1 MSTQLTEQ
9 DRATFAGIADV
20 LIPAAEG
27 MPSASQVNVHQA
39 VLDRIL
45 SLRPDLVENFLRGIR
60 KAAGK
65 DPREAANLLNKE
77 DTPALSA
84 MGLVASAGYYME
96 PKVRQLIGYPGQEK
110 RPEIDPDATPAYVTN
125 GMLQQVIDRG
135 PIYKPT
141 PKKS

>member
-9 DRATFAGIADV
+9 DRATFAGIADI
-20 LIPAAEG
+20 LIPEAEG
-27 MPSASQVNVHQA
+27 MPSASQVDVHKA

-45 SLRPDLVENFLRGIR
+45 SLRPDLVENFLRGVR

-65 DPREAANLLNKE
+65 EPRAAANLLNKE

-84 MGLVASAGYYME
+84 IGLVASAGYSME
-96 PKVRQLIGYPGQEK
+96 PRVRQLIGYPGQEK
-110 RPEIDPDATPAYVTN
+110 RPGNPDETPEYVTN

-135 PIYKPT
+135 PIFKPT
-141 PKKS
+141 PKS